1 MTQEQVR
8 AAVTRILGNIAPEAD
23 LQSVDALKPLRDQL
37 DLDSIDYLRFIT
49 GLDAELRVR
58 VPEADY
64 PKLATLD
71 GCVEYLAQRVAQG

>member
-1 MTQEQVR
+1 MTREQVR

-23 LQSVDALKPLRDQL
+23 LQSVDARKPLRDQL
-37 DLDSIDYLRFIT
+37 DIDSIDYLRFIT
-49 GLDAELRVR
+49 GLDAELKVR